1 MTHPM
6 FSQEEVDTYA
16 CLRPHTVKAK
26 DTIFGKIYI
35 HLEDGLVSFHQRWRY
50 HFILDQTFGKHAAKA
65 SPWTD
70 DEQRDFHSA
79 AESIIWKF
87 WNSRRTLQ
95 GSSDPTTQQFIDLLN
110 KHSGIS
116 FSVSGDGEFAQKF
129 AGRQLPVE
137 FDTLITQKRPHYTVN
152 VKKMLPGRESA
163 FRSNVDYASMTI
175 NVAKS
180 DTAPSPAQQD
190 GKGAAKTDDFFT
202 LPHEFGHAIGYGVDE
217 YEVGA
222 IARKDIDS
230 LMNIG
235 KEIRPRHLA
244 FIKAQLNTMLKGV
257 KFHLPPN

>member
-6 FSQEEVDTYA
+6 FSQEEADTYA

-70 DEQRDFHSA
+70 DEERDFHYA

-87 WNSRRTLQ
+87 WNSRRTLP
-95 GSSDPTTQQFIDLLN
+95 GSSDPTTQQFIDLIN

-129 AGRQLPVE
+129 AGRQLPIE
-137 FDTLITQKRPHYTVN
+137 FDALITQKRPHFNVN
-152 VKKMLPGRESA
+152 VKKMLPGRELA
-163 FRSNVDYASMTI
+163 LRSNVDWGSLTI
-175 NVAKS
+175 NVAKN
-180 DTAPSPAQQD
+180 DTDRSPAQQD
-190 GKGAAKTDDFFT
+190 GKGAARTDDFYT
-202 LPHEFGHAIGYGVDE
+202 LPHEFGHAVGYGFDE

-222 IARKDIDS
+222 TARKDIDS

>member
-16 CLRPHTVKAK
+16 CLLPHTVKAK

-50 HFILDQTFGKHAAKA
+50 HFTLDQTFGKHAAKA
-65 SPWTD
+65 SSWTD
-70 DEQRDFHSA
+70 EEERDFHYA

-87 WNSRRTLQ
+87 WNSRRTLP
-95 GSSDPTTQQFIDLLN
+95 GNSDPTTQQFIDLIN

-129 AGRQLPVE
+129 AGRQLPIE
-137 FDTLITQKRPHYTVN
+137 FDALITQKRPHFNVN
-152 VKKMLPGRESA
+152 VKKMLPGREFA
-163 FRSNVDYASMTI
+163 IRPDVDWASMTI
-175 NVAKS
+175 NVSKS
-180 DTAPSPAQQD
+180 HTDRASVRQD
-190 GKGAAKTDDFFT
+190 GKGAATSTDFYY
-202 LPHEFGHAIGYGVDE
+202 LPHEFGHAIGYGTDE
-217 YEVGA
+217 YQVGA
-222 IARKDIDS
+222 VARSDIDS

-244 FIKAQLNTMLKGV
+244 FLKNQLNTMLKGV